1 MAVVSSWASL
11 PSCHREPERC
21 KEQAGPDA
29 EGAAAGAGVTAAGM
43 GVRTAMTVRR
53 RWGWNGTERQGRERL
68 ALGDQE
74 QPTPTG
80 TAQSPA
86 DGLTSTTAIGTG
98 EREAM
103 RRASLTS
110 EAVPAP
116 PGKATTNTET

>member
-1 MAVVSSWASL
+1 VV
-11 PSCHREPERC
+11 
-21 KEQAGPDA
+21 
-29 EGAAAGAGVTAAGM
+29 
-43 GVRTAMTVRR
+43 
-53 RWGWNGTERQGRERL
+53 
-68 ALGDQE
+68 LGDQE

-98 EREAM
+98 ELEAM